1 MWKYLFFNIWVV
13 SIPVW
18 FLQKKNTDTK
28 RYLCSFGAGDG
39 NHRSCQ
45 RQALTGF
52 RCRSSSR
59 WLQTVRRTVC
69 LTPRP
74 SRVRFP
80 FLQIKKYRG
89 LMTSVFFGA
98 GDGNRTHTTSL
109 EGWSSTTK
117 LHLHIFLLPLSSR
130 NNYILL
136 NLVCQQK
143 NALLPIYSNIFAVCD
158 GLRHEF
164 NFTR

>member
-1 MWKYLFFNIWVV
+1 MCELDYCFIY
-13 SIPVW
+13 
-18 FLQKKNTDTK
+18 TK
-28 RYLCSFGAGDG
+28 RKPIPIRVSVFFGAGDG

-59 WLQTVRRTVC
+59 WLQTVHRTVC

-80 FLQIKKYRG
+80 FLQTKKYSG

-136 NLVCQQK
+136 YPVCQQK
-143 NALLPIYSNIFAVCD
+143 NALLPIYSNIFAVCICVY
-158 GLRHEF
+158 R
-164 NFTR
+164 